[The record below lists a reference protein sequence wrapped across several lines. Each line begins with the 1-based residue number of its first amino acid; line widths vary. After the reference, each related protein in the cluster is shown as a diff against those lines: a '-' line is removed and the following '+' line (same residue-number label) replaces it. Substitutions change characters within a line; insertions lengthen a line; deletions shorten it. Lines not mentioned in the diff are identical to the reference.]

1 MRLTTPCFLGACIM
15 WSQPAWCQLAC
26 TATSPL
32 IVDDFQSGQHTVTLR
47 TDSEEVFQS
56 GTMVGGARRT
66 TFAVADNPLNQPGT
80 FSINDPAG
88 LLMVSMGPRVNWG
101 LGIIYG
107 LVPIGPNPLNLDLTG
122 CDRFRL
128 TVDSTD
134 IGFVLIMNVYT
145 GSFTN
150 FKQATVSI
158 PPSGQIDPFA
168 VDIPFESFQG
178 PDTVDFAHI
187 DFISLDLRT
196 GGPVAGDDLTIAS
209 IRALSQ

>member
-1 MRLTTPCFLGACIM
+1 
-15 WSQPAWCQLAC
+15 
-26 TATSPL
+26 
-32 IVDDFQSGQHTVTLR
+32 
-47 TDSEEVFQS
+47 
-56 GTMVGGARRT
+56 MVGGVRRT
-66 TFAVADNPLNQPGT
+66 SFFVGPPFTDNPLNQPGT

-101 LGIIYG
+101 LGLVYG
-107 LVPIGPNPLNLDLTG
+107 IDPSGPIPLNLDLTG

-145 GSFTN
+145 GGFTN
-150 FKQATVSI
+150 FKQVRLSI
-158 PPSGQIDPFA
+158 PRSGSAAPFA
-168 VDIPFESFQG
+168 VDIPFASFQG

-209 IRALSQ
+209 IQARSQ